1 MFTNNKILEPKKFII
16 LPYESKKKMI
26 DARVYIKHPKEIDA
40 DDIHRFLDY
49 VYEMESV
56 IEDIKNYL
64 PDDIRI
70 QKRLKKLDRIQIPL
84 INEKDLEK
92 NENHKTTT

>member
-1 MFTNNKILEPKKFII
+1 MFTNDKILKPKKFII
-16 LPYESKKKMI
+16 LPYESKKKII
-26 DARVYIKHPKEIDA
+26 DARAHLKNPKEIDA

-56 IEDIKNYL
+56 IEDIRDYL
-64 PDDIRI
+64 PDDVRI
-70 QKRLKKLDRIQIPL
+70 QKRLKKLDRIQVPL

-92 NENHKTTT
+92 K

>member
-1 MFTNNKILEPKKFII
+1 MFTNKKKVEEPKKFII
-16 LPYESKKKMI
+16 LPYDSGKKLI
-26 DARVYIKHPKEIDA
+26 DRRDYIKHPKEIDM

-56 IEDIKNYL
+56 IEDIRDYL
-64 PDDIRI
+64 PDDVRI
-70 QKRLKKLDRIQIPL
+70 QKRLRKLDRIQVPL

-92 NENHKTTT
+92 NESH

>member
-1 MFTNNKILEPKKFII
+1 MFTNNKIVAPKKFII
-16 LPYESKKKMI
+16 LPYDSKKKVI
-26 DARVYIKHPKEIDA
+26 DARAYIKDPKEIDA

-56 IEDIKNYL
+56 IEDIRNYL

-92 NENHKTTT
+92 NDERTT